1 MTLRGKLI
9 VLSTSLACAYTVLV
23 PTSAPSLGT
32 IECAAPQYFDALTGV
47 TPSIEQDAG
56 MISLRE
62 QAGLALAQLRK
73 ALTRHGRNLPHRR
86 HCRLARGW

>member
-47 TPSIEQDAG
+47 SPALEQDAA
-56 MISLRE
+56 MNSLRE
-62 QAGLALAQLRK
+62 QAGLALAQLRTSQLRTEV
-73 ALTRHGRNLPHRR
+73 AANP
-86 HCRLARGW
+86 

>member
-32 IECAAPQYFDALTGV
+32 IDCAAPQYFDALTGV
-47 TPSIEQDAG
+47 SPALEQDAA
-56 MISLRE
+56 MNSLRE
-62 QAGLALAQLRK
+62 QAGMALAQLRTSQLRTEV
-73 ALTRHGRNLPHRR
+73 AANP
-86 HCRLARGW
+86 

>member
-32 IECAAPQYFDALTGV
+32 IECAAPQYFDAPTGV
-47 TPSIEQDAG
+47 TPSVEQDAG

-62 QAGLALAQLRK
+62 QAGLALAQLR
-73 ALTRHGRNLPHRR
+73 TGQ
-86 HCRLARGW
+86 ARIDIVAAR

>member
-47 TPSIEQDAG
+47 TPSTEQDAG
-56 MISLRE
+56 MIGLRE
-62 QAGLALAQLRK
+62 QAGLALAQLRTGQPRIDI
-73 ALTRHGRNLPHRR
+73 AA
-86 HCRLARGW
+86 AR

>member
-32 IECAAPQYFDALTGV
+32 IECAAPQYFDTLTGV
-47 TPSIEQDAG
+47 APALEQDAG

-62 QAGLALAQLRK
+62 QAGLALAQLQISQ
-73 ALTRHGRNLPHRR
+73 TRIDIAATR
-86 HCRLARGW
+86 

>member
-47 TPSIEQDAG
+47 SPALEQDAA
-56 MISLRE
+56 MNSLRE
-62 QAGLALAQLRK
+62 QAGMALAQLQTSQLRTEV
-73 ALTRHGRNLPHRR
+73 AANP
-86 HCRLARGW
+86 

>member
-32 IECAAPQYFDALTGV
+32 IECAAPQYFDTLTGV
-47 TPSIEQDAG
+47 TPSIEQDAH
-56 MISLRE
+56 MIGLRE
-62 QAGLALAQLRK
+62 QAGLALAQLQTGQ
-73 ALTRHGRNLPHRR
+73 TRIEVAATP
-86 HCRLARGW
+86 

>member
-23 PTSAPSLGT
+23 PTSAPSLCT

-47 TPSIEQDAG
+47 TPSVEQDAG

-62 QAGLALAQLRK
+62 QAGLALAQLR
-73 ALTRHGRNLPHRR
+73 TGQ
-86 HCRLARGW
+86 ARIDIVAAR

>member
-62 QAGLALAQLRK
+62 QAGLALAQLR
-73 ALTRHGRNLPHRR
+73 TGH
-86 HCRLARGW
+86 ARIDIVAAR